1 MSYDSCIIHTS
12 LSTRR
17 LSFYINRADQHQYE
31 LAALRAQVQGLGRNT
46 PPATPPPRPSSSSSS
61 SPPLSSEMDQLR
73 KQIAMMEVQTRL
85 DKDTITRYHHSSLS
99 PYFFLVVT

>member
-46 PPATPPPRPSSSSSS
+46 PPTTPPPRPSSSSSS
-61 SPPLSSEMDQLR
+61 PPLSSEIDQLR

-85 DKDTITRYHHSSLS
+85 DKDTITRFHLSSLS
-99 PYFFLVVT
+99 PYFFLAVT